1 MDRSSLHTSSPMP
14 SNYQK
19 GSKDDRFSRYRNG
32 GEAGSGDPTVNR
44 EQPHN
49 LEAEEGLLAACLID
63 GGLEVLTF
71 CIESH
76 ITAESF
82 FKNSHKIIFQA
93 LLSLYEIGDPI
104 DEIIL
109 LEHLRSHGLEED
121 VGGIAAIYAIQN
133 RIETPAHAKH
143 FAKIVHEKYLLRRLI
158 RTSREAIEAC
168 YEQQE
173 DISIFIN
180 KIEEEVHTIS
190 SGRVSD
196 SATPI
201 KKSLDE
207 AVANIH
213 ALLNGREDASGVM
226 SGFRDLDGMTYGF
239 HPGQMVV
246 LAARPSVGK
255 TSLAMNFAEHA
266 VLPDGGR
273 EPSAVL
279 VFSLEMTSADLASR
293 LICSRARVDMKRIR
307 DRVVSSEDQRQIAQA
322 VKELNGTPLWIDDSA
337 SSTIL
342 DLRAK
347 ARRIDSK
354 NRLGL
359 IVIDYLQLIRGTDS
373 RAPRE
378 QQIAD
383 ISRGVKG
390 MAKEL
395 NIPVVVLSQ
404 LNRESERD
412 NRDPRLSDLRESGSI
427 EQDADVVFLLN
438 RPRKRDEEDTVEEDS
453 MTGDVEQI
461 KLIIAKQRNGP
472 VGDVDLSFVRRY
484 TRFENFSR

>member
-1 MDRSSLHTSSPMP
+1 MP
-14 SNYQK
+14 P
-19 GSKDDRFSRYRNG
+19 DDEKRPFNERFSG
-32 GEAGSGDPTVNR
+32 GRGRRESGSADPSVVR
-44 EQPHN
+44 EQPHS

-63 GGLEVLTF
+63 GGLEVLTY

-76 ITAESF
+76 ITPESF
-82 FKNSHKIIFQA
+82 FKNAHQAIFRA
-93 LLSLYEIGDPI
+93 LLGLYETGEPI

-109 LEHLRSHGLEED
+109 FEYLRSHGLEEE

-133 RIETPAHAKH
+133 RIETPAHARH

-180 KIEEEVHTIS
+180 KIEEEVHHIS

-201 KKSLDE
+201 KESLND
-207 AVANIH
+207 AVKNIH
-213 ALLNGREDASGVM
+213 ALLNGGEDASGVM

-273 EPSAVL
+273 EPTGVL
-279 VFSLEMTSADLASR
+279 VFSLEMTAADLAMR

-307 DRVVSSEDQRQIAQA
+307 DRVVSSEDQRQITHA

-347 ARRIDSK
+347 ARRIDAK

-359 IVIDYLQLIRGTDS
+359 VVIDYLQLIRGTDS

-395 NIPVVVLSQ
+395 NVPVVVLSQ
-404 LNRESERD
+404 LNRESEKD

-438 RPRKRDEEDTVEEDS
+438 RPRKRDDDESVQEAGLPGEVEH
-453 MTGDVEQI
+453 I

-472 VGDVDLSFVRRY
+472 VGDVDLTFVRRY
-484 TRFENFSR
+484 TRYENFSR

>member
-1 MDRSSLHTSSPMP
+1 MP
-14 SNYQK
+14 PDYEK
-19 GSKDDRFSRYRNG
+19 KAGSKRGDARGKSWD
-32 GEAGSGDPTVNR
+32 AASGDPGITR

-76 ITAESF
+76 ITPECF
-82 FKNSHKIIFQA
+82 FKRSHQVIFES
-93 LLSLYEIGDPI
+93 LMGLYENGEPI

-109 LEHLRSHGLEED
+109 FEHLRKNGMEEE
-121 VGGIAAIYAIQN
+121 VGGIGAIYAIQN

-168 YEQQE
+168 YQQQE

-180 KIEEEVHTIS
+180 KIEEEVHNIS

-196 SATPI
+196 LAKPI
-201 KKSLDE
+201 KDSLQV
-207 AVANIH
+207 AVANIN
-213 ALLNGREDASGVM
+213 ALLNGREDSSGVM

-239 HPGQMVV
+239 HPGQMIV

-273 EPSAVL
+273 TPSGTL
-279 VFSLEMTSADLASR
+279 VFSLEMTAADLAMR
-293 LICSRARVDMKRIR
+293 LICSRARVDIKRIR
-307 DRVVSSEDQRQIAQA
+307 DRVVSSEDQRQIAEA

-354 NRLGL
+354 SRLGL
-359 IVIDYLQLIRGTDS
+359 IVIDYLQLLRGTDA

-383 ISRGVKG
+383 ISRGIKG

-395 NIPVVVLSQ
+395 NVPVVVLSQ
-404 LNRESERD
+404 LNRESEKD

-427 EQDADVVFLLN
+427 EQDADVVFLLS
-438 RPRKRDEEDTVEEDS
+438 RPKTKDEDESFDSGGLPGEVER
-453 MTGDVEQI
+453 I

-472 VGDVDLSFVRRY
+472 VGEIDLTFVRRY
-484 TRFENFSR
+484 TRYENFSR

>member
-1 MDRSSLHTSSPMP
+1 MPADSEFSKAKSRS
-14 SNYQK
+14 
-19 GSKDDRFSRYRNG
+19 GGFSRDRDRD
-32 GEAGSGDPTVNR
+32 SGTMEDVRVP
-44 EQPHN
+44 PHN
-49 LEAEEGLLAACLID
+49 VEAEEGLLAACLID
-63 GGLEVLTF
+63 GGFDVLDL
-71 CIESH
+71 CNQAQ
-76 ITAESF
+76 ITPECF
-82 FKNSHKIIFQA
+82 FKASHQIIYRA
-93 LLSLYEIGDPI
+93 LVTLYEIGDPI

-109 LEHLRSHGLEED
+109 LEYLRKNGLEED
-121 VGGIAAIYAIQN
+121 VGGISAIYAIQD
-133 RIETPAHAKH
+133 RIETPAHARH

-158 RTSREAIEAC
+158 RSTREAMEGC

-173 DISIFIN
+173 DISVFIN
-180 KIEEEVHTIS
+180 QIEEDIHTIS
-190 SGRVSD
+190 SGRVSE

-201 KKSLDE
+201 KESLDE
-207 AVANIH
+207 AVTNIH
-213 ALLNGREDASGVM
+213 ALLNGRDDAAGVM

-239 HPGQMVV
+239 HPGQMIV

-273 EPSAVL
+273 EPAACL
-279 VFSLEMTSADLASR
+279 VFSLEMTAADLAMR

-307 DRVVSSEDQRQIAQA
+307 DRVVSSEDQRQIAQT
-322 VKELNGTPLWIDDSA
+322 VKELRGTPLWIDDA
-337 SSTIL
+337 ANSTIL
-342 DLRAK
+342 DVRAK
-347 ARRIDSK
+347 ARRVDARHK
-354 NRLGL
+354 LGL
-359 IVIDYLQLIRGTDS
+359 VVIDYLQLIRGMDS

-395 NIPVVVLSQ
+395 NVPVVVLSQ
-404 LNRESERD
+404 LNRESEKN

-438 RPRKRDEEDTVEEDS
+438 RSKKGEDEEIVEEGGLP
-453 MTGDVEQI
+453 GDVEHI

-472 VGDVDLSFVRRY
+472 VGDVDLTFIRRH
-484 TRFENFSR
+484 TRYENFMH